1 VTVRMTADETARLLP
16 SQLQNRLLQML
27 VDRHRLAPLNPK
39 QTPLVQYF
47 YSGVVRFAGKMMHR
61 LTIQSKLVGTEG
73 DEMFETRFIFDETGQ
88 NVQILN

>member
-1 VTVRMTADETARLLP
+1 
-16 SQLQNRLLQML
+16 
-27 VDRHRLAPLNPK
+27 
-39 QTPLVQYF
+39 
-47 YSGVVRFAGKMMHR
+47 MMHR